1 MAFMDQFRF
10 GGQNDLLQM
19 PNQGNFGMMQS
30 PFGQQQPQQQ
40 YGFGM
45 FQSPWQQNGGG
56 YNPQPGNMGFNQTP
70 VQNPS
75 FQQPQNPTQNP
86 NIGHNNPRFQVQ
98 NRGMFPPMG
107 GGQPGFGQPPSS
119 MQPTWED
126 YTMDNGT
133 VRKSQVPTMFNGKRY
148 MRDMASGQWNDMDDG
163 MAHATG
169 F

>member
-10 GGQNDLLQM
+10 GGPNDLLQM
-19 PNQGNFGMMQS
+19 PNQGGFGMMQS
-30 PFGQQQPQQQ
+30 PFGQQNQQ

-45 FQSPWQQNGGG
+45 FQSPWQG
-56 YNPQPGNMGFNQTP
+56 YNPQPGNMGYNPQP
-70 VQNPS
+70 VQPGYNPQQPG
-75 FQQPQNPTQNP
+75 FQQPQNP